1 MQGHFRLNIH
11 NTFLDH
17 LITELQD
24 RVCISLG
31 GLCAEMFILQHISS
45 LTDNYVD
52 EIKTGYGAFINSK
65 DFDATGHPG
74 VARAFDTSN
83 INVCNKIALCIFV
96 FHTIFE
102 IL

>member
-1 MQGHFRLNIH
+1 
-11 NTFLDH
+11 
-17 LITELQD
+17 
-24 RVCISLG
+24 
-31 GLCAEMFILQHISS
+31 MFILQHISS

-83 INVCNKIALCIFV
+83 INVCNKIALCIFCV
-96 FHTIFE
+96 PYNI
-102 IL
+102 